1 MKISV
6 PKILISRCL
15 GFSWCR
21 YDGEIIQDDFVQRL
35 GNYVE
40 FITVCPEVGIGL
52 GIPRDPILLVQ
63 NAGPIEV
70 HQPATGLV
78 VTRELE
84 IFSEKFISCLP
95 LLAGAL
101 LKSRSPSCGVGDT
114 KLFAAPTEAADR
126 GLTSGLF
133 AAAVRRLRPE
143 LPLETEAGLW
153 DPVRRKTWLEAVFD
167 ESPPAELTG

>member
-1 MKISV
+1 M

-21 YDGEIIQDDFVQRL
+21 YDGEIIPDDFVKRL

-63 NAGPIEV
+63 KAGPIEV
-70 HQPATGLV
+70 HQPATGRIF
-78 VTRELE
+78 TRELE
-84 IFSEKFISCLP
+84 AFSEKFISSLP
-95 LLAGAL
+95 PLAGAI
-101 LKSRSPSCGVGDT
+101 LKSRSPSCGVEDT
-114 KLFAAPTEAADR
+114 KLFTAPTEAADW

-133 AAAVRRLRPE
+133 AAAVRSLRPD
-143 LPLETEAGLW
+143 LPLETEAGLQ
-153 DPVRRKTWLEAVFD
+153 DTVRRKAWLEAIFD
-167 ESPPAELTG
+167 ERPPAGLTS